1 MIKTITLKKNTTKL
15 ITTTLFA
22 FALLIGGFFISHA
35 YVFAEDTSVTT
46 KAATD
51 ITESDATL
59 NATNG
64 DKDAIGHS
72 FWVSSTPGI
81 DTASPFIPE
90 GVYSTPDYLDITA
103 STDFSAQLSVVTTD
117 GITFGQGA
125 GNMPAITPDTTYYY
139 VAWSNL
145 GGTWSPGQELSV
157 RTSAVV
163 PEEPSTPSAPDKSTF
178 LFTDSMDTPTE
189 ADTLTCDG
197 TWDKPLLHMP
207 NNEQYH
213 GKPFVWTHWENDPT
227 LVYGIT
233 TYGLDGKVMHNSSPI
248 KPHFYRFYD
257 FGSQGDGEYT
267 MTVYGKDK
275 NGVLSEKTTC
285 KLNYKSTPS
294 APDKSTFL
302 FTDSMDTPTEAD
314 TLTCDGTWDKPLL
327 HMPNNEQYHGKPF
340 VWTHWENDPTLVYGI
355 TTYGLD
361 GKVMHNSS
369 PIKPHFYRFY
379 DFGSQG
385 DGEYTMTV
393 YGKDKN
399 GVLSE
404 KTTCKLNYV
413 EPSEGVPENKLVGY
427 TSGEKTVDD
436 APVEKSDLD
445 DTTPTTDNTR
455 GGGSSG
461 FISQAQSLIA
471 QTPKPTTKTVTTI
484 GEVLGAE
491 TYHFVR
497 EISKGSIGRD
507 VLELQKYLKNNGYT
521 PGWIDG
527 VFGFQTKAAVIKFQA
542 DHKIYSDGL
551 VGPQTLKVLN
561 S

>member
-1 MIKTITLKKNTTKL
+1 
-15 ITTTLFA
+15 
-22 FALLIGGFFISHA
+22 
-35 YVFAEDTSVTT
+35 
-46 KAATD
+46 
-51 ITESDATL
+51 
-59 NATNG
+59 
-64 DKDAIGHS
+64 
-72 FWVSSTPGI
+72 
-81 DTASPFIPE
+81 
-90 GVYSTPDYLDITA
+90 
-103 STDFSAQLSVVTTD
+103 
-117 GITFGQGA
+117 
-125 GNMPAITPDTTYYY
+125 
-139 VAWSNL
+139 
-145 GGTWSPGQELSV
+145 
-157 RTSAVV
+157 
-163 PEEPSTPSAPDKSTF
+163 
-178 LFTDSMDTPTE
+178 
-189 ADTLTCDG
+189 
-197 TWDKPLLHMP
+197 
-207 NNEQYH
+207 
-213 GKPFVWTHWENDPT
+213 
-227 LVYGIT
+227 
-233 TYGLDGKVMHNSSPI
+233 
-248 KPHFYRFYD
+248 
-257 FGSQGDGEYT
+257 
-267 MTVYGKDK
+267 
-275 NGVLSEKTTC
+275 
-285 KLNYKSTPS
+285 
-294 APDKSTFL
+294 
-302 FTDSMDTPTEAD
+302 
-314 TLTCDGTWDKPLL
+314 
-327 HMPNNEQYHGKPF
+327 
-340 VWTHWENDPTLVYGI
+340 
-355 TTYGLD
+355 
-361 GKVMHNSS
+361 
-369 PIKPHFYRFY
+369 
-379 DFGSQG
+379 
-385 DGEYTMTV
+385 MTV